1 MKTYNK
7 LVRDKIPEIIRA
19 SGQKPITRILDK
31 AEYLQ
36 ELIKKLKEEL
46 AEFEAEPSTE
56 ELADIQEVVI
66 AIREAFSININEL
79 EDARNQKA
87 AKNGRFSKRIY
98 LKGVRE

>member
-79 EDARNQKA
+79 EDARHQKA

>member
-1 MKTYNK
+1 VKTYNK